1 MANWTL
7 IVLVLPMVRID
18 VLVLEG
24 SSPAALGITFDVLD
38 AVNRLAGEAVFDW
51 RTVAADGPLA
61 RLRGGVSLPAR
72 PLSKARPRDVVIVLG
87 IGSGTD
93 TAIEGRIAAPDALA
107 AAKWLRS
114 AWRCGTTVAASCTG
128 VFLLGQAGLLDGR
141 RCTTTWWLTPKLK
154 SLFPAS
160 LPDTNSM
167 LTDDTRV
174 WTAGAAFAHIDL
186 MFGLVAHFVGPA
198 LAEDAARHTVV
209 DQRAS
214 QARYVMPAFLA
225 AQDPIA
231 RKVEAYVRR
240 RLAKP
245 FTLRDL
251 AQQAG
256 TTTRTL
262 NRRLAL
268 ATGLSP
274 MRFAQK
280 IRVDAALHLL
290 QTTRLSLE
298 AVAEHVGFED
308 SSALYRL
315 IRRHTGKSP
324 SLFRA

>member
-1 MANWTL
+1 
-7 IVLVLPMVRID
+7 MVKID
-18 VLVLEG
+18 ILALEG
-24 SSPAALGITFDVLD
+24 SSPAALGVTLDVLD
-38 AVNRLAGEAVFDW
+38 TVNRLAGEAVFEW
-51 RTVAADGPLA
+51 RAVVADGSVA
-61 RLRGGVSLPAR
+61 RLRGGVSVPAQ
-72 PLSKARPRDVVIVLG
+72 PLSKARPRDLVIVLG
-87 IGSGTD
+87 IGAGTD
-93 TAIEGRIAAPDALA
+93 AAVEDRIVAPDALV

-114 AWRCGTTVAASCTG
+114 AWRRGTTVAASCTG

-141 RCTTTWWLTPKLK
+141 RCTTTWWLSPKLK
-154 SLFPAS
+154 SLFPES
-160 LPDTNSM
+160 LPDTDSM
-167 LTDDTRV
+167 LTDDSRV

-186 MFGLVAHFVGPA
+186 MFGLVARFAGPA
-198 LAEDAARHTVV
+198 LAEDAARHIVV

-251 AQQAG
+251 AQQTG

-268 ATGLSP
+268 AIGLSP
-274 MRFAQK
+274 MKFAQK
-280 IRVDAALHLL
+280 IRVDTALHLL
-290 QTTRLSLE
+290 QTTRLPLE
-298 AVAEHVGFED
+298 NVAERVGFED

>member
-1 MANWTL
+1 
-7 IVLVLPMVRID
+7 MVKID
-18 VLVLEG
+18 ILALEG
-24 SSPAALGITFDVLD
+24 SSPAALGVTLDVLD
-38 AVNRLAGEAVFDW
+38 TVNRLAGEAVFEW
-51 RTVAADGPLA
+51 RAVVADGSVA
-61 RLRGGVSLPAR
+61 RLRGGVSVPAQ
-72 PLSKARPRDVVIVLG
+72 PLSKARSRDLVIVLG
-87 IGSGTD
+87 IGAGTD
-93 TAIEGRIAAPDALA
+93 AAVEDRIVAPDALV

-114 AWRCGTTVAASCTG
+114 AWRRGTTVAASCTG

-141 RCTTTWWLTPKLK
+141 RCTTTWWLSPKLK
-154 SLFPAS
+154 SLFPES
-160 LPDTNSM
+160 LPDTDSM
-167 LTDDTRV
+167 LTDDSRV

-186 MFGLVAHFVGPA
+186 MFGLVARFAGPA
-198 LAEDAARHTVV
+198 LAEDAARHIVV

-251 AQQAG
+251 AQQTG

-268 ATGLSP
+268 AIGLSP
-274 MRFAQK
+274 MKFAQK
-280 IRVDAALHLL
+280 IRVDTALHLL
-290 QTTRLSLE
+290 QTTRLPLE
-298 AVAEHVGFED
+298 NVAERVGFED

>member
-1 MANWTL
+1 ML
-7 IVLVLPMVRID
+7 RVDI
-18 VLVLEG
+18 LVLEG
-24 SSPAALGITFDVLD
+24 SSPSALGITLDVLD
-38 AVNRLAGEAVFDW
+38 AVNKLAGEPVFEW
-51 RTVAADGPLA
+51 RTIVTGGSFV
-61 RLRGGVSLPAR
+61 RLRGGISVPAR
-72 PLSKARPRDVVIVLG
+72 PLSKAKPRDLVVVLG
-87 IGSGTD
+87 LGAETD
-93 TAIEGRIAAPDALA
+93 AAVENRIRAPDALA

-114 AWRCGTTVAASCTG
+114 AWRGGSTVAASCTG

-141 RCTTTWWLTPKLK
+141 CCTTTWWLTAKLK
-154 SLFPAS
+154 SLFPES
-160 LPDTNSM
+160 LPDTDSM
-167 LTDDTRV
+167 LTDDSRV

-186 MFGLVAHFVGPA
+186 MFGLVARFAGPA
-198 LAEDAARHTVV
+198 LAEDVARYTVV

-225 AQDPIA
+225 AQDPVA

-251 AQQAG
+251 AQQTG

-262 NRRLAL
+262 NRRLSL

-298 AVAEHVGFED
+298 VVAERVGFED

-315 IRRHTGKSP
+315 IRRHTGRSP

>member
-1 MANWTL
+1 
-7 IVLVLPMVRID
+7 MVKID
-18 VLVLEG
+18 ILVLEG
-24 SSPAALGITFDVLD
+24 SSPAALGVTLDVLD
-38 AVNRLAGEAVFDW
+38 AVNRLAGATLFDW
-51 RTVAADGPLA
+51 RAVVADGTVA
-61 RLRGGVSLPAR
+61 RLRGGVSLPAQ
-72 PLSKARPRDVVIVLG
+72 PLPKVRSRDLVIVLG
-87 IGSGTD
+87 IGAGTD
-93 TAIEGRIAAPDALA
+93 TAAEERIVTPDALV

-114 AWRCGTTVAASCTG
+114 AWQRGATVAASCTG

-154 SLFPAS
+154 ALFPES
-160 LPDTNSM
+160 LADADSM
-167 LTDDTRV
+167 LTEDDRV

-186 MFGLVAHFVGPA
+186 MFGLIARFAGPA
-198 LAEDAARHTVV
+198 LAEDTARHIVV

-214 QARYVMPAFLA
+214 QARYVIPAFLA

-240 RLAKP
+240 RLATP

-251 AQQAG
+251 AQQTG

-298 AVAEHVGFED
+298 RVAERVGFED

>member
-1 MANWTL
+1 
-7 IVLVLPMVRID
+7 MVKID
-18 VLVLEG
+18 ILVLEG
-24 SSPAALGITFDVLD
+24 SSPAALGVTLDVID
-38 AVNRLAGEAVFDW
+38 TVNRLAGEAIFEW
-51 RTVAADGPLA
+51 RAVIANGSVA
-61 RLRGGVSLPAR
+61 RLRGGVSVPAQ
-72 PLSKARPRDVVIVLG
+72 PLRMARSRDLVIVLG
-87 IGSGTD
+87 IGAGTD
-93 TAIEGRIAAPDALA
+93 DAVEDRIIAPDALL

-114 AWRCGTTVAASCTG
+114 AWRRGTTVAASCTG

-141 RCTTTWWLTPKLK
+141 PCTTTWWLTPKLK
-154 SLFPAS
+154 ALFPES
-160 LPDTNSM
+160 LADADSM
-167 LTDDTRV
+167 LTEDSRV

-186 MFGLVAHFVGPA
+186 MFGLVARFVGPA
-198 LAEDAARHTVV
+198 LAEDAARHIVV

-214 QARYVMPAFLA
+214 QARYLIPAFLA

-240 RLAKP
+240 RLATP
-245 FTLRDL
+245 FTLQDL
-251 AQQAG
+251 AQQTG

-290 QTTRLSLE
+290 QTTRLPLE
-298 AVAEHVGFED
+298 SVAERVGFED

-315 IRRHTGKSP
+315 IRRHTGKAP

>member
-1 MANWTL
+1 MMR
-7 IVLVLPMVRID
+7 VD
-18 VLVLEG
+18 VLALEG
-24 SSPAALGITFDVLD
+24 SSPAALGVTFDVLD
-38 AVNRLAGEAVFDW
+38 AVNRLAGEPVFEW
-51 RTVAADGPLA
+51 RTLVTHGSVA
-61 RLRGGVSLPAR
+61 RLRGGVSAPAR
-72 PLSKARPRDVVIVLG
+72 PLSRAKPRDLVIVLG
-87 IGSGTD
+87 IGACD
-93 TAIEGRIAAPDALA
+93 DAAVEERIAAPDALVA
-107 AAKWLRS
+107 ARWLHS
-114 AWRCGTTVAASCTG
+114 AWRRGATVAASCTG

-141 RCTTTWWLTPKLK
+141 RCTTTWWLTSKLK
-154 SLFPAS
+154 SLFPES
-160 LPDTNSM
+160 LSDTDSM

-174 WTAGAAFAHIDL
+174 WTAGASFAHIDL
-186 MFGLVAHFVGPA
+186 MFGLVARFAGPA
-198 LAEDAARHTVV
+198 LAEDAARYTVV

-214 QARYVMPAFLA
+214 QARYVMPGFLA

-231 RKVEAYVRR
+231 REVEAYVRR

-245 FTLRDL
+245 FTLQDL
-251 AQQAG
+251 AQQTG

-298 AVAEHVGFED
+298 IVAERVGFED

-315 IRRHTGKSP
+315 IRRHTGRSP

>member
-1 MANWTL
+1 M
-7 IVLVLPMVRID
+7 IGID
-18 VLVLEG
+18 IMVLEG
-24 SSPAALGITFDVLD
+24 SSPAALGVTLDVVD
-38 AVNRLAGEAVFDW
+38 NVNQQAEEPVFDW
-51 RTVAADGPLA
+51 RAVVTDGSVAK
-61 RLRGGVSLPAR
+61 LRGGVNLPAQ
-72 PLSKARPRDVVIVLG
+72 PLSKARPRDLVIVLG
-87 IGSGTD
+87 IGAGTD
-93 TAIEGRIAAPDALA
+93 AAVERRIAAPDAQI
-107 AAKWLRS
+107 AAKWLHS
-114 AWRCGTTVAASCTG
+114 AWRRGATVAASCTG

-154 SLFPAS
+154 ALFPES
-160 LPDTNSM
+160 LSDVDSM
-167 LTDDTRV
+167 LTEDGRV

-186 MFGLVAHFVGPA
+186 MFGLVARFAGPA
-198 LAEDAARHTVV
+198 LAEDTARHIVV

-214 QARYVMPAFLA
+214 QARYIIPSFLA

-231 RKVEAYVRR
+231 RRVEAYVRR
-240 RLAKP
+240 RLAMP
-245 FTLRDL
+245 FTLQDL
-251 AQQAG
+251 AQHTG

-298 AVAEHVGFED
+298 RVAERVGFED

-315 IRRHTGKSP
+315 IRRHTGRSP
-324 SLFRA
+324 SLFRT